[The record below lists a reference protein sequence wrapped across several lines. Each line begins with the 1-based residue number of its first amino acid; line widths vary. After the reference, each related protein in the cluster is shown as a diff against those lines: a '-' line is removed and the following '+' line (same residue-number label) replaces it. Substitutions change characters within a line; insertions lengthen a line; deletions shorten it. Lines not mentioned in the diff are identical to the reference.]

1 MQNYIYVT
9 LSYLGKLLS
18 ALVFLVNITI
28 LQYYFNKLNI
38 YKNSICNASYIV
50 FQGVCNIVICNFEWK
65 VISCQSSKMRSCNSV
80 LHFSSA

>member
-9 LSYLGKLLS
+9 LSFLGKLLS
-18 ALVFLVNITI
+18 ALVFLFNITI

-38 YKNSICNASYIV
+38 YKKSICNASYIV
-50 FQGVCNIVICNFEWK
+50 FQGVCNIVICNIGWK
-65 VISCQSSKMRSCNSV
+65 VISCQPSNLHSCKSV

>member
-1 MQNYIYVT
+1 MQNYIHVT
-9 LSYLGKLLS
+9 LSILGKLLS
-18 ALVFLVNITI
+18 ALVFLFNITI

-50 FQGVCNIVICNFEWK
+50 FQGVCNIVICNFGWK
-65 VISCQSSKMRSCNSV
+65 VISCQTSNLHSCKSV

>member
-9 LSYLGKLLS
+9 SSFLGKLLS
-18 ALVFLVNITI
+18 ALVFLINITI
-28 LQYYFNKLNI
+28 LQYYIKKLYK

-50 FQGVCNIVICNFEWK
+50 FQRKCNFVICNIGWK
-65 VISCQSSKMRSCNSV
+65 VISCQPSKMRSCNSV